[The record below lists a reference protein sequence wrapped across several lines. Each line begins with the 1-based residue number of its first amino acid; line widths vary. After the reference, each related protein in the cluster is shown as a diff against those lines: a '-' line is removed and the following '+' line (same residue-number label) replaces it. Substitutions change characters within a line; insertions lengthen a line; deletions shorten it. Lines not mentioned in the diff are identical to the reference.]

1 MWWALILKTPMF
13 KKDGLIRKMFYLIFL
28 PLNLLY
34 MLYLFILKKIN
45 PKIKINKDNTLFN
58 LLSKILYS
66 PINFM
71 FFTYDEAKPFKF
83 TPCWYGKIEKDFFK
97 QTHNKVDAI
106 ERVTDLVVLEEFH
119 NIFTADEYNKLIR
132 LFKNEGQFI
141 DYLKITEGY
150 LAEKGNKKFDA
161 IFKSSKKS
169 ILRKFRAFNG
179 KDKVYFS
186 MDYILFK
193 VDEQAKVFEEFITDR
208 FLKGST
214 RVSAEI
220 VNYFRL
226 TVNDKLFVYNMI
238 GVTEKDLN
246 SNKYSNKEK
255 KILKDEINKIE
266 EALKNDDL
274 NFIQNLI
281 KERLVI
287 WFKFFFARL
296 ILQRYCN
303 IPAGLLVVKLE
314 DYSSRMITECY
325 LDKKLINI
333 GRQKNDGS
341 SASFKGDGLVNL
353 FLFTWNSFLHGRKA
367 KVLNDIEFNI
377 NTVSDPVSLFDDDVL
392 NIVKNMEQEIS
403 ENKNN

>member
-1 MWWALILKTPMF
+1 MLVWK
-13 KKDGLIRKMFYLIFL
+13 IR
-28 PLNLLY
+28 
-34 MLYLFILKKIN
+34 
-45 PKIKINKDNTLFN
+45 
-58 LLSKILYS
+58 
-66 PINFM
+66 
-71 FFTYDEAKPFKF
+71 ER
-83 TPCWYGKIEKDFFK
+83 FFK

-106 ERVTDLVVLEEFH
+106 ERVNDLVVLQEFH

-132 LFKNEGQFI
+132 LFKSENHFI

-150 LAEKGNKKFDA
+150 LTEKGNKKFDA
-161 IFKSSKKS
+161 IFKSNKKS
-169 ILRKFRAFNG
+169 VLKKFRAFNG

-193 VDEQAKVFEEFITDR
+193 IDEQSKVFEEFVSDR

-220 VNYFRL
+220 INFFRL
-226 TVNDKLFVYNMI
+226 TINDKLFINNII
-238 GVTEKDLN
+238 GVTEQDLK
-246 SNKYSNKEK
+246 SNKYSKEEKIKIKNEMK
-255 KILKDEINKIE
+255 KVQN
-266 EALKNDDL
+266 ALEKDDL
-274 NFIQNLI
+274 GFIQEIL

-303 IPAGLLVVKLE
+303 IPAGLLVVKFE

-341 SASFKGDGLVNL
+341 STSFKGDGLVNL
-353 FLFTWNSFLHGRKA
+353 FLFTWNAFLHGRKV
-367 KVLNDIEFNI
+367 KILNDIEFNI
-377 NTVSDPVSLFDDDVL
+377 NTVSDPSSIFDDDVL
-392 NIVKNMEQEIS
+392 AIIKNMENEI
-403 ENKNN
+403 EEHKKITK

>member
-1 MWWALILKTPMF
+1 MLVWK
-13 KKDGLIRKMFYLIFL
+13 IR
-28 PLNLLY
+28 
-34 MLYLFILKKIN
+34 
-45 PKIKINKDNTLFN
+45 
-58 LLSKILYS
+58 
-66 PINFM
+66 
-71 FFTYDEAKPFKF
+71 ER
-83 TPCWYGKIEKDFFK
+83 FFK

-106 ERVTDLVVLEEFH
+106 ERVNDLVVLQEFH

-132 LFKNEGQFI
+132 LFKSENHFI

-150 LAEKGNKKFDA
+150 LTEKGNKKFDA
-161 IFKSSKKS
+161 IFKSNKKS
-169 ILRKFRAFNG
+169 VLKKFRAFNG

-193 VDEQAKVFEEFITDR
+193 IDEQSKVFEEFVSDR

-220 VNYFRL
+220 INFFRL
-226 TVNDKLFVYNMI
+226 TINDKLFINNII
-238 GVTEKDLN
+238 GVTEQDLK
-246 SNKYSNKEK
+246 SNKYSKEEKIKIKNEMK
-255 KILKDEINKIE
+255 KVQN
-266 EALKNDDL
+266 ALEKDDL
-274 NFIQNLI
+274 GFIQEIL

-303 IPAGLLVVKLE
+303 IPAGLLVVKFE

-341 SASFKGDGLVNL
+341 STSFKGDGLVNL
-353 FLFTWNSFLHGRKA
+353 FLFTWNAFLHGRKV
-367 KVLNDIEFNI
+367 KILNDIEFNI
-377 NTVSDPVSLFDDDVL
+377 NTVSDPSSIFDDDVL
-392 NIVKNMEQEIS
+392 AIVKNMENEI
-403 ENKNN
+403 EEHKKITK